1 MENFYLISGETLS
14 NISNLIKEK
23 SGIDTNKTIPFI
35 DIGRAL
41 LNLESGIYK
50 ELFEKKVTQKN
61 ITLNWSGVPP
71 YSFSYVEGID
81 SLTFTSPYLTV
92 DEGAFKGIQ
101 LKNLNFVRSE
111 EQTKWMPH
119 TFEDAKIEDWRLEF
133 NRTTGCYGE
142 ASFRNANIY
151 ISGKKGLLVK
161 QVEKEAFKG
170 AQISFEYNSMNFV
183 LSDEVYFE
191 EGSFEDFHVNSM
203 SIDFSFLDNM
213 MMKKDVFKNCT
224 TDELFV
230 TYTDTEFFLKL
241 MLENGFQNK
250 EDSIFNI
257 QAKTVSDNSWQWFYI
272 PSDVKI
278 AKKYACYNFP
288 FREKDEYQTYVA
300 STLMMDSEIEEIE
313 EMAFYKATLGLL
325 ELPYIKKIGTKA
337 FAEAFYNEQAEDN
350 NIQLGSKGNPVY
362 SIASD
367 AFLNIF
373 LTDVSALSIYYD
385 NRITSKEDIPE
396 DYDYEFLDGKWV
408 PSGSTIL
415 WGMGPEYID
424 TLNFEWVPAFQEE
437 G

>member
-1 MENFYLISGETLS
+1 MGDFYVISGETLRD
-14 NISNLIKEK
+14 ISTLIKWK
-23 SGIDTNKTIPFI
+23 AGLDTDKTIPFSEV
-35 DIGRAL
+35 GRAL

-50 ELFEKKVTQKN
+50 ELFEKKVTQEN

-133 NRTTGCYGE
+133 NRSIGCYGE

-151 ISGKKGLLVK
+151 ISGKKGLSVN

-191 EGSFEDFHVNSM
+191 EGSFEDFHVNSITIEFNFPESM
-203 SIDFSFLDNM
+203 VT
-213 MMKKDVFKNCT
+213 KKDAFKNCT

-230 TYTDTEFFLKL
+230 IYTDTEFFLKL

-257 QAKTVSDNSWQWFYI
+257 QAKTVSDNSWHWFYI

-288 FREKDEYQTYVA
+288 FRDKDEQQAYAA

-313 EMAFYKATLGLL
+313 EMAFHKATLELL
-325 ELPYIKKIGTKA
+325 ELPCIKKIGTKA
-337 FAEAFYNEQAEDN
+337 FAEAFYNEQDGDS
-350 NIQLGSKGNPVY
+350 NIQLGSEGNPVY

-373 LTDVSALSIYYD
+373 LNEVNTLCIYYD

-408 PSGSTIL
+408 PSGSTTL
-415 WGMGPEYID
+415 WGIGPEYID